1 MHYPVSQDR
10 LGQRHSAAKHQRPDD
25 KRLMPFRKQDDIT
38 TESNMSNS
46 VLEQPNAR
54 RSFMRGTGLAALSSG
69 AILLLG
75 GREAHAAHSKADI
88 ANDVG
93 ILNTALGLEH
103 EGINAYTLGA
113 KSGLLQKPVLDI
125 AVKFQDDH
133 KVHRDLLIG
142 AIHKLGGKPVEEKSL
157 DEYAK
162 ELHAAQLKTQE
173 DVLKLALGLELG
185 ATNAYL
191 GVIPSFKD
199 RALAQVSARL
209 AADEVGHW
217 SVLNHALGLPLPK
230 AMAFG
235 A

>member
-1 MHYPVSQDR
+1 
-10 LGQRHSAAKHQRPDD
+10 
-25 KRLMPFRKQDDIT
+25 
-38 TESNMSNS
+38 MSEN
-46 VLEQPNAR
+46 LLLPENAR
-54 RSFMRGTGLAALSSG
+54 RSFLRGTTMTALSAG
-69 AILLLG
+69 AVLLLG
-75 GREAHAAHSKADI
+75 GREAEAANSKAHT

-93 ILNTALGLEH
+93 ILNVALGLEH

-125 AVKFQDDH
+125 ALKFQDDH

-142 AIHKLGGKPVEEKSL
+142 AIRKLGGKPVEEKSL
-157 DEYAK
+157 DAYAK
-162 ELHAAQLKTQE
+162 ALNAATLKSQE

-199 RALAQVSARL
+199 HAFAKVAARL
-209 AADEVGHW
+209 AADEVAHW
-217 SVLNHALGLPLPK
+217 SILNNALGLPLPK

>member
-1 MHYPVSQDR
+1 LQKANAF
-10 LGQRHSAAKHQRPDD
+10 LKKGL
-25 KRLMPFRKQDDIT
+25 LM
-38 TESNMSNS
+38 ELNMPTN
-46 VLEQPNAR
+46 LFEIPNTR
-54 RSFMRGTGLAALSSG
+54 RSFLRGTTVAALSTG
-69 AILLLG
+69 AVLLLG
-75 GREAHAAHSKADI
+75 GREADAASSKADV
-88 ANDVG
+88 ASDVG
-93 ILNTALGLEH
+93 ILNVALGLEH

-125 AVKFQDDH
+125 ALKFQNDH

-142 AIHKLGGKPVEEKSL
+142 AIRKLGGKPVEEKTL
-157 DEYAK
+157 DAYAK
-162 ELHAAQLKTQE
+162 ALNAGTLKSQE

-199 RALAQVSARL
+199 HAFAQVAARL
-209 AADEVGHW
+209 AADEVAHW
-217 SVLNHALGLPLPK
+217 AVLNNALGLPLPK

>member
-1 MHYPVSQDR
+1 
-10 LGQRHSAAKHQRPDD
+10 
-25 KRLMPFRKQDDIT
+25 MPTNLFEI
-38 TESNMSNS
+38 
-46 VLEQPNAR
+46 PNTR
-54 RSFMRGTGLAALSSG
+54 RSFLRGTTVAALSTG
-69 AILLLG
+69 AVLLLG
-75 GREAHAAHSKADI
+75 GREADAASSKADV
-88 ANDVG
+88 ASDVG
-93 ILNTALGLEH
+93 ILNVALGLEH

-125 AVKFQDDH
+125 ALKFQNDH

-142 AIHKLGGKPVEEKSL
+142 AIRKLGGKPVEEKTL
-157 DEYAK
+157 DAYAK
-162 ELHAAQLKTQE
+162 ALNAGTLKSQE

-199 RALAQVSARL
+199 HAFAQVAARL
-209 AADEVGHW
+209 AADEVAHW
-217 SVLNHALGLPLPK
+217 AVLNNALGLPLPK